1 MGWLGLGLPMSAMT
15 AIPAAPLRPV
25 SRSPRLKDLAETSP
39 GISPDQNSASGN
51 HIVTAGLI
59 SSKNAPPVRPGARI
73 CFVFKYH
80 DSALPPREVSS
91 SYNKKAIFVKT
102 NRGLC

>member
-51 HIVTAGLI
+51 HTVTAGYPPV
-59 SSKNAPPVRPGARI
+59 NAPPGLAR
-73 CFVFKYH
+73 CLKLLVFKDH
-80 DSALPPREVSS
+80 DSTLPLTEACAWYHRI
-91 SYNKKAIFVKT
+91 YIFVKQ
-102 NRGLC
+102 NRD